1 MLRVGMFLADRYEIL
16 SQVGTGGMAD
26 VYKARC
32 HKLNRL
38 VAIKVLKE
46 EFCKDKK
53 FVAKFRIEAQ
63 SAACLTH
70 PNIVGIYDVGEE
82 GDIHYIVME
91 YVEGITLKDYIT
103 RKGRLEV
110 KETIGISIQVAQGIA
125 AAHEQHIIHRDIK
138 PQNIIISKE
147 GKIKVTDFGI
157 ARAITDD
164 TTAMYGAMGS
174 VHYISPEQARGGYC
188 DERSDIYSLGI
199 TMYEMITGHVPFD
212 GDSTVAVALSHINET
227 MTPPSQVV
235 PGIPLALEQIIF
247 KCTQKK
253 QDRRYLSCSELI
265 ADLRKALVT
274 PNENFVKEVPL
285 MNDNPTVMLSDG
297 DVTKIRQESRELEG
311 LPIRAGEMVRGE
323 NPKESWEEELD
334 DDRDEDSSMYQGYD
348 AYDDYYDD
356 EDKDDEEEKSGTTFD
371 KVILGIGIAFAVILV
386 ALLVYV
392 VGSLAGWFDGSSSRP
407 SYVSDSNVT
416 AEPLPSGETLDDK
429 HTLMPN
435 VLGMDQETA
444 IRTLEEADLEYEID
458 PQYEY
463 SEEYE
468 IGQVCQQ
475 EYPANEVLAKHTKVR
490 LVLSLGTS
498 KYTID
503 SAKYVGATRRRFE
516 LDFKQYEDR
525 INLVYVVEAN
535 ESIPKDQIIRF
546 DPAEG
551 VLDDGDTLTV
561 YISSGPEYVEVPDL
575 TNMTIQQA
583 RDALEDVGLVLGE
596 ESEGYSSVDIGLIC
610 GQSSEPYSTVRSGST
625 IDIVISIG
633 EERVTV
639 PNIAGRSL
647 GEAQEMLRA
656 AGLAYSVSEEESDSV
671 PAGQVISQ
679 SISSGVSVGRGT
691 TVIIVVSSG
700 PGETEPSTQ
709 PSTPPQPETTAPA
722 ETQPP
727 QPETTAPA
735 ETQPPQPET
744 TAPAET
750 QPPQP
755 ETTAPAET
763 QPPESSAPAA
773 GESTPAAP

>member
-16 SQVGTGGMAD
+16 GQVGTGGMAD

-103 RKGRLEV
+103 RKGKLEI

-199 TMYEMITGHVPFD
+199 TMYEMITGRVPFD
-212 GDSTVAVALSHINET
+212 GDSTVAVALSHINES
-227 MTPPSQVV
+227 MTPPSQIV
-235 PGIPLALEQIIF
+235 PGIPVALEQIIF

-253 QDRRYLSCSELI
+253 QDRRYLSCSEVI

-285 MNDNPTVMLSDG
+285 RNDNPTVMISDG
-297 DVTKIRQESRELEG
+297 DMTKIRQESRELEG
-311 LPIRAGEMVRGE
+311 LPIREGEFNE
-323 NPKESWEEELD
+323 KELSNNNWDEDEYDDSAYSGYDEFDDDYEEE
-334 DDRDEDSSMYQGYD
+334 
-348 AYDDYYDD
+348 
-356 EDKDDEEEKSGTTFD
+356 EEEKGGTTFD

-386 ALLVYV
+386 CLLIYV
-392 VGSLAGWFDGSSSRP
+392 VGSLAGWFGGNSSKS
-407 SYVSDSNVT
+407 SYISDSNVT
-416 AEPLPSGETLDDK
+416 AEPLESGETLDDK

-435 VLGMDQETA
+435 VLGMDQATA
-444 IRTLEEADLEYEID
+444 IQTLKDAGLEYEID
-458 PQYEY
+458 SQYEY
-463 SEEYE
+463 SDEYE
-468 IGQVCQQ
+468 IGQVCKQQ
-475 EYPANEVLAKHTKVR
+475 YPVNEVLAKHTKVK

-503 SAKYVGATRRRFE
+503 SEKYIGATKRRFE

-525 INLVYVVEAN
+525 INLVYKVEAN

-561 YISSGPEYVEVPDL
+561 YISSGPEYVKVPNL
-575 TNMTIQQA
+575 TEMTRQQA
-583 RDALEDVGLVLGE
+583 KDALEDVGLVLGE
-596 ESEGYSSVDIGLIC
+596 ETEGYSSVDIGLVC
-610 GQSSEPYSTVRSGST
+610 GQSSEPYSTVKSGST
-625 IDIVISIG
+625 VDIVISMG
-633 EERVTV
+633 QEKVTV
-639 PNIAGRSL
+639 PNVTGRSL
-647 GEAQEMLRA
+647 SEAQSMLSA
-656 AGLAYSVSEEESDSV
+656 ANLNYSVVEESSDSV
-671 PAGQVISQ
+671 PAGQVIRQ
-679 SISSGVSVGRGT
+679 SVSSGVSVEKGT
-691 TVIIVVSSG
+691 TVTIVVSTG
-700 PGETEPSTQ
+700 PKATDPSPTNPPEPTAPPTQ
-709 PSTPPQPETTAPA
+709 PSTEPTQPSTEPTQPSTEPTQPSTEPSSPEPSVPETTPA
-722 ETQPP
+722 ETK
-727 QPETTAPA
+727 
-735 ETQPPQPET
+735 
-744 TAPAET
+744 
-750 QPPQP
+750 
-755 ETTAPAET
+755 
-763 QPPESSAPAA
+763 PPESSSTPQESAPAA
-773 GESTPAAP
+773 F

>member
-16 SQVGTGGMAD
+16 GQVGTGGMAD

-82 GDIHYIVME
+82 GDVHYIVME

-103 RKGRLEV
+103 RKGKLEV

-199 TMYEMITGHVPFD
+199 TMYEMITGRVPFD
-212 GDSTVAVALSHINET
+212 GDSTVAVALSHINEA

-235 PGIPLALEQIIF
+235 PGIPVALEQIVF

-253 QDRRYLSCSELI
+253 QDRRYLSCSEVI

-285 MNDNPTVMLSDG
+285 MNDNPTVMISDR

-311 LPIRAGEMVRGE
+311 LPIHEPEKSNGTL
-323 NPKESWEEELD
+323 SD
-334 DDRDEDSSMYQGYD
+334 DPWDDQDMDLNEDDSMQMYQGYD
-348 AYDDYYDD
+348 PFDDDEEYDD
-356 EDKDDEEEKSGTTFD
+356 EDDGKGSTTFD
-371 KVILGIGIAFAVILV
+371 KIILGIGIAFAVILV
-386 ALLVYV
+386 CLLIYV
-392 VGSLAGWFDGSSSRP
+392 VGSLAGWFDGFSKT
-407 SYVSDSNVT
+407 SYISDGNVT
-416 AEPLPSGETLDDK
+416 ASPLESGETLDDK

-435 VLGMDQETA
+435 VLGMDQKTA
-444 IRTLEEADLEYEID
+444 IETLKEAGLEYEID
-458 PQYEY
+458 SNYEY
-463 SEEYE
+463 SEEYD
-468 IGQVCQQ
+468 IGQVCKQQ
-475 EYPANEVLAKHTKVR
+475 YPVNEVLAKHTKVK

-503 SAKYVGATRRRFE
+503 SKKYVGATKRRFE

-525 INLVYVVEAN
+525 INLVYKVEAN

-561 YISSGPEYVEVPDL
+561 YISSGPEYVKVPDL
-575 TNMTIQQA
+575 REMTRQQA
-583 RDALEDVGLVLGE
+583 KDALEDAGLVLGE
-596 ESEGYSSVDIGLIC
+596 ETEGYSSVDVGLVC
-610 GQSSEPYSTVRSGST
+610 GQSSEPYSTVKSGST
-625 IDIVISIG
+625 IDIVISLG
-633 EERVTV
+633 EEKVTV
-639 PNIAGRSL
+639 PYIVGRSL
-647 GEAQEMLRA
+647 GEAQNALQSV
-656 AGLAYSVSEEESDSV
+656 GLNYSVVEESSESV

-679 SISSGVSVGRGT
+679 SISSGVSVGKGT
-691 TVIIVVSSG
+691 TVIIVISTG
-700 PGETEPSTQ
+700 PRPTEPPTQPPTQPTEPTLPPTEPPTKPSIPETTPPTEPS
-709 PSTPPQPETTAPA
+709 SPETTTPS
-722 ETQPP
+722 ETVPP
-727 QPETTAPA
+727 ETKPPETT
-735 ETQPPQPET
+735 
-744 TAPAET
+744 
-750 QPPQP
+750 
-755 ETTAPAET
+755 
-763 QPPESSAPAA
+763 SAPE
-773 GESTPAAP
+773 ESASASF